1 MEHIFMQKI
10 MIDII
15 KDTLFDAI
23 KLLPFLFLTY
33 LLMEYLEHKTGDKTQ
48 NIVKKSGKLG
58 PLFGGVLGI
67 FPQCGF
73 SAAAANLYAGRII
86 TLGTLIAVFLSTSD
100 EMLPILIS
108 KTAPVGL
115 ILKILALKLILGVI
129 YGFIIDGVVGLRK
142 KRKRELATEKFKK
155 SSNEEKA
162 KHEHS
167 HKHNDHDDCHE
178 EEPQEAIAHMCN
190 HDHCDCE
197 HEGIIKSSIKHTVN
211 ILLFIIVITFIINT
225 LIYLIGE
232 DVIANAIAS
241 APIVGILVASLFGLI
256 PNCAGSVIITEL
268 YLSNLISFGSMIAG
282 LLVGSGIGILVLFKS
297 NKNIKENLKITGT
310 LYVIGVISGF
320 IIDMIL

>member
-1 MEHIFMQKI
+1 

-129 YGFIIDGVVGLRK
+129 YGFIIDGVVGLIK

-190 HDHCDCE
+190 HEHCDCE

-211 ILLFIIVITFIINT
+211 ILLFIIVITFILNT